1 VLALKWNG
9 ERRLTMSAAY
19 VLIQVSVTDP
29 RALVEKIRG
38 IEGVKQAHTL
48 AGPTDCIAFIEGPD
62 LDALTASVM
71 AIRAVAGVE
80 RTDTRLAV

>member
-1 VLALKWNG
+1 
-9 ERRLTMSAAY
+9 MFAAY

-29 RALVEKIRG
+29 RELVEKIRG
-38 IEGVKQAHTL
+38 IEGVKQAHAL

-62 LDALTASVM
+62 LDALTASIM
-71 AIRAVAGVE
+71 AVRVVEGVE